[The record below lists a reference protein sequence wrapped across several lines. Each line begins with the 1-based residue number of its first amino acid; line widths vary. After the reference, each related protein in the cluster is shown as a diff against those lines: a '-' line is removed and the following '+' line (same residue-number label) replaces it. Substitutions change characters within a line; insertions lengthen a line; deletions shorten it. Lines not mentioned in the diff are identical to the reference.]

1 MTDNRRAGEPDLDT
15 EEDIVG
21 NAASHNSSTH
31 WSGDSRRYHES
42 QLGQLL
48 DEISNVDPF
57 VKTCIV
63 VPNTACQRW
72 MRGIL
77 SGCGS
82 FSYASGYSNAG
93 YAGIDILTPF
103 QFVYRVGTEWFYA
116 KPENWGMVR
125 QGRDTV
131 DLLLRYLAPVYSER
145 LKPGRHPDQEG
156 ESIEAGSDVL
166 TDYNLAGALVD
177 VFHQLSTVATST
189 IERYACSDDTD
200 GYICKLVLE
209 LRNRLNQLGIALDTD
224 IVEAYREWVADT
236 TATDTDISSLFRS
249 GSAGLP
255 DKVIAYAL
263 QENRD
268 GLEEISK
275 GLGDPFSDLV
285 LQYPGLMSI
294 GAAGSRAGNCKVQP
308 VFEEV
313 ISCHDID
320 GEVRAI
326 VQAVIKELEAGVA
339 PSDLCILYPSPQP
352 YRRLF
357 IQYLRQWDIPCTAA
371 EQTSLTTYPIPR
383 LFTGLLDA
391 IDHHWDRKAV
401 SRWLSDMGI
410 TMQWIAGVSGSLPEL
425 YSIYAERVTADNNI
439 SLPES
444 YRRYVE
450 HARVFIEMAHLLD
463 TLSIQVSSRGWIDLL
478 EAGLSS
484 GDATKERSARERSA
498 KGHVAKDV
506 SAASTATC
514 HVLEFLR
521 KLEGLYDLSGKQ
533 NWNQLESLSGDML
546 DNLFELLVPPWIRY
560 LVGTSNNTSN
570 NMVGDHNIDSA
581 SFGRYRAL
589 REFHDT
595 AVEIKRV
602 ITRIGEIHRLHID
615 GPATSLELTK
625 YSKGNLVNEF
635 FSLLKEEL
643 ASVQYGSAAR
653 LSTSDDEL
661 LGVGDY
667 EGGDDEFG
675 ADDYL
680 PYSPASGIDGVF
692 LGTLGQSVGML
703 FERVFIAGLNA
714 DRFPPPPPLV
724 YRLLSNGVRGSLGLP
739 DDQYYV
745 NRAKSNLVDA
755 MLSSAKGVI
764 TTFHR
769 WDEKRGD
776 DIQSYLVNDFIDDS
790 TGSRQSISFVGDLA
804 GNGHYLSIAELAFRL
819 LDVSL
824 DVSLDG
830 SLGGTPKCSLPVVS
844 SRLQTDGDTSEE
856 ELLLRAGEIAR
867 AGEMV
872 QGEEAIREGR
882 VAQGGQAVEQGEPV
896 QGKELAPEELLCDRI
911 SRCTSVISSR
921 ISSLFTAFDGR
932 LDNSCVINLDT
943 EFQADDTDAG
953 SSHHYDGSD
962 THDMSPVKN
971 RTTGVSA
978 TQLETYATC
987 PRRYLFE
994 RIISLHDRYV
1004 PEESDSLPPVSEGT
1018 IIHKILEIYVDRRL
1032 HGDIG
1037 GRDLMMGIASQ
1048 YLDEVPTDTFVGHPF
1063 LWGRTRKR
1071 ILEEL
1076 DRFVNEETKFEKSYS
1091 VSPVAAEA
1099 LFGMPSAESLNNYPS
1114 CHYQLLDGRV
1124 VDLRGK
1130 IDRLDCSADGR
1141 RIFVTD
1147 YKTGKQ
1153 DSLSRL
1159 CKDPVDR
1166 GRHLQMFVYGHVA
1179 KDVLAAVRGSGG
1191 NDETLQDEQ
1200 TPQVSAQYWL
1210 ISRSRAASKYI
1221 MDLGDQA
1228 IERFDWALERLLTS
1242 IGEGKFPAIPG
1253 AKRSFDANNS
1263 FDNCNSCAVRRLC
1276 PPSRDRI
1283 WERKKEELTAEG
1295 ATLMELLEGGDNNTN
1310 LKGIVK

>member
-1 MTDNRRAGEPDLDT
+1 MDT

-410 TMQWIAGVSGSLPEL
+410 TMQWIAGVLGSFSEL
-425 YSIYAERVTADNNI
+425 HSIYAEHVSVDNNI
-439 SLPES
+439 SLLKSYTES
-444 YRRYVE
+444 
-450 HARVFIEMAHLLD
+450 ARAFIEMARLLD
-463 TLSIQVSSRGWIDLL
+463 KLSIHTGSHGWIDLL

-484 GDATKERSARERSA
+484 DAAAKERSASEYSA
-498 KGHVAKDV
+498 KGHVAKDGSV
-506 SAASTATC
+506 ASTATR
-514 HVLEFLR
+514 HVFEFLHG
-521 KLEGLYDLSGKQ
+521 LERIYDPSGKQ
-533 NWNQLESLSGDML
+533 SWKQFESLSGSML
-546 DNLFELLVPPWIRY
+546 DNLFGLLMPSWMEELV
-560 LVGTSNNTSN
+560 NTFN
-570 NMVGDHNIDSA
+570 GMGGDHNIDSA
-581 SFGRYRAL
+581 SFGRYRTL

-602 ITRIGEIHRLHID
+602 ITRIGEVHRLHID
-615 GPATSLELTK
+615 GPATSLDLTE

-635 FSLLKEEL
+635 FSLFKEEL

-724 YRLLSNGVRGSLGLP
+724 CRLLSNGVRGSLGLP

-1076 DRFVNEETKFEKSYS
+1076 DRFVDEETKFEKSYS

-1310 LKGIVK
+1310 LNGIVEQLR

>member
-1 MTDNRRAGEPDLDT
+1 MDT

-410 TMQWIAGVSGSLPEL
+410 TMQWIAGVLGSFSEL
-425 YSIYAERVTADNNI
+425 HSIYAEHVSVDNNI
-439 SLPES
+439 SLLKSYTES
-444 YRRYVE
+444 
-450 HARVFIEMAHLLD
+450 ARAFIEMARLLD
-463 TLSIQVSSRGWIDLL
+463 KLSIHTGSHGWIDLL

-484 GDATKERSARERSA
+484 DAAAKERSASEYSA
-498 KGHVAKDV
+498 KGHVAKDGSV
-506 SAASTATC
+506 ASTATR
-514 HVLEFLR
+514 HVFEFLHG
-521 KLEGLYDLSGKQ
+521 LERIYDPSGKQ
-533 NWNQLESLSGDML
+533 SWKQFESLSGSML
-546 DNLFELLVPPWIRY
+546 DNLFGLLMPSWMEELV
-560 LVGTSNNTSN
+560 NTFN
-570 NMVGDHNIDSA
+570 GMGGDHNIDSA
-581 SFGRYRAL
+581 SFGRYRTL

-602 ITRIGEIHRLHID
+602 ITRIGEVHRLHID
-615 GPATSLELTK
+615 GPATSLDLTE

-635 FSLLKEEL
+635 FSLFKEEL

-724 YRLLSNGVRGSLGLP
+724 CRLLSNGVRGSLGLP

-1076 DRFVNEETKFEKSYS
+1076 DRFVDEETKFEKSYS

-1253 AKRSFDANNS
+1253 TKRSFDANNS

-1310 LKGIVK
+1310 LNRIVEQLR

>member
-410 TMQWIAGVSGSLPEL
+410 TMQWIAGVLGSFSEL
-425 YSIYAERVTADNNI
+425 HSIYAEHVSVDNNI
-439 SLPES
+439 SLLKSYTES
-444 YRRYVE
+444 
-450 HARVFIEMAHLLD
+450 ARAFIEMARLLD
-463 TLSIQVSSRGWIDLL
+463 KLSIHTGSHGWIDLL

-484 GDATKERSARERSA
+484 DAAAKERSASEYSA
-498 KGHVAKDV
+498 KGHVAKDGSV
-506 SAASTATC
+506 ASTATR
-514 HVLEFLR
+514 HVFEFLHG
-521 KLEGLYDLSGKQ
+521 LERIYDPSGKQ
-533 NWNQLESLSGDML
+533 SWKQFESLSGSML

-560 LVGTSNNTSN
+560 LVGTSNN
-570 NMVGDHNIDSA
+570 MVGDHNIDSA
-581 SFGRYRAL
+581 SFGRYRTL

-602 ITRIGEIHRLHID
+602 ITRIGEVHRLHID
-615 GPATSLELTK
+615 GPATSLDLTE

-635 FSLLKEEL
+635 FSLFKEEL

-724 YRLLSNGVRGSLGLP
+724 CRLLSNGVRGSLGLP

-1076 DRFVNEETKFEKSYS
+1076 DRFVDEETKFEKSYS

-1310 LKGIVK
+1310 LNGIVEQLR

>member
-410 TMQWIAGVSGSLPEL
+410 TMQWIAGVLGSFSEL
-425 YSIYAERVTADNNI
+425 HSIYAEHVSVDNNI
-439 SLPES
+439 SLLKSYTES
-444 YRRYVE
+444 
-450 HARVFIEMAHLLD
+450 ARAFIEMARLLD
-463 TLSIQVSSRGWIDLL
+463 KLSIHTGSHGWIDLL

-484 GDATKERSARERSA
+484 DAAAKERSASEYSA
-498 KGHVAKDV
+498 KGHVAKDGSV
-506 SAASTATC
+506 ASTATR
-514 HVLEFLR
+514 HVFEFLHG
-521 KLEGLYDLSGKQ
+521 LERIYDPSGKQ
-533 NWNQLESLSGDML
+533 SWKQFESLSGSML
-546 DNLFELLVPPWIRY
+546 DNLFGLLMPSWMEELV
-560 LVGTSNNTSN
+560 NTFN
-570 NMVGDHNIDSA
+570 GMGGDHNIDSA
-581 SFGRYRAL
+581 SFGRYRTL

-602 ITRIGEIHRLHID
+602 ITRIGEVHRLHID
-615 GPATSLELTK
+615 GPATSLDLTE

-635 FSLLKEEL
+635 FSLFKEEL

-724 YRLLSNGVRGSLGLP
+724 CRLLSNGVRGSLGLP

-1076 DRFVNEETKFEKSYS
+1076 DRFVDEETKFEKSYS

-1310 LKGIVK
+1310 LNGIVEQLR

>member
-166 TDYNLAGALVD
+166 ADYNLAGALVD

-410 TMQWIAGVSGSLPEL
+410 TMQWIAGVLGSFSEL
-425 YSIYAERVTADNNI
+425 HSIYAEHVSVDNNI
-439 SLPES
+439 SLLKSYTES
-444 YRRYVE
+444 
-450 HARVFIEMAHLLD
+450 ARAFIEMARLLD
-463 TLSIQVSSRGWIDLL
+463 KLSIHTGSHGWIDLL

-484 GDATKERSARERSA
+484 DAAAKERSASEYSA
-498 KGHVAKDV
+498 KGHVAKDGSV
-506 SAASTATC
+506 ASTATR
-514 HVLEFLR
+514 HVFEFLHG
-521 KLEGLYDLSGKQ
+521 LERIYDPSGKQ
-533 NWNQLESLSGDML
+533 SWKQFESLSGSML
-546 DNLFELLVPPWIRY
+546 DNLFGLLMPSWMEELV
-560 LVGTSNNTSN
+560 NTFN
-570 NMVGDHNIDSA
+570 GMGGDHNIDSA
-581 SFGRYRAL
+581 SFGRYRTL

-602 ITRIGEIHRLHID
+602 ITRIGEVHRLHID
-615 GPATSLELTK
+615 GPATSLDLTE

-635 FSLLKEEL
+635 FSLFKEEL

-724 YRLLSNGVRGSLGLP
+724 CRLLSNGVRGSLGLP

-1076 DRFVNEETKFEKSYS
+1076 DRFVDEETKFEKSYS

-1310 LKGIVK
+1310 LNGIVEQLR

>member
-1 MTDNRRAGEPDLDT
+1 MDT

-410 TMQWIAGVSGSLPEL
+410 TMQWIAGVLGSFSEL
-425 YSIYAERVTADNNI
+425 HSIYAEHVSVDNNI
-439 SLPES
+439 SLLKSYTES
-444 YRRYVE
+444 
-450 HARVFIEMAHLLD
+450 ARAFIEMARLLD
-463 TLSIQVSSRGWIDLL
+463 KLSIHTGSHGWIDLL

-484 GDATKERSARERSA
+484 DAAAKERSASEYSA
-498 KGHVAKDV
+498 KGHVAKDGSV
-506 SAASTATC
+506 ASTATR
-514 HVLEFLR
+514 HVFEFLHG
-521 KLEGLYDLSGKQ
+521 LERIYDPSGKQ
-533 NWNQLESLSGDML
+533 SWKQFESLSGSML
-546 DNLFELLVPPWIRY
+546 DNLFGLLMPSWMEELV
-560 LVGTSNNTSN
+560 NTFN
-570 NMVGDHNIDSA
+570 GMGGDHNIDSA
-581 SFGRYRAL
+581 SFGRYRTL

-602 ITRIGEIHRLHID
+602 ITRIGEVHRLHID
-615 GPATSLELTK
+615 GPATSLDLTE

-724 YRLLSNGVRGSLGLP
+724 CRLLSNGVRGSLGLP

-994 RIISLHDRYV
+994 RIMSLHDRYV

-1076 DRFVNEETKFEKSYS
+1076 DRFVDEETKFEKSYS

-1253 AKRSFDANNS
+1253 TKRSFDANNS

-1283 WERKKEELTAEG
+1283 WERKKEDLTAEG
-1295 ATLMELLEGGDNNTN
+1295 ATLMELVEGGDNNTN
-1310 LKGIVK
+1310 LNRIVEQLR

>member
-410 TMQWIAGVSGSLPEL
+410 TMQWIAGVLGSFSEL
-425 YSIYAERVTADNNI
+425 HSIYAEHVSVDNNI
-439 SLPES
+439 SLLKSYTES
-444 YRRYVE
+444 
-450 HARVFIEMAHLLD
+450 ARAFIEMARLLD
-463 TLSIQVSSRGWIDLL
+463 KLSIHTGSHGWIDLL

-484 GDATKERSARERSA
+484 DAAAKERSASEYSA
-498 KGHVAKDV
+498 KGHVAKDGSV
-506 SAASTATC
+506 ASTATR
-514 HVLEFLR
+514 HVFEFLHG
-521 KLEGLYDLSGKQ
+521 LERIYDPSGKQ
-533 NWNQLESLSGDML
+533 SWKQFESLSGSML
-546 DNLFELLVPPWIRY
+546 DNLFGLLMPSWMEELV
-560 LVGTSNNTSN
+560 NTFN
-570 NMVGDHNIDSA
+570 GMGGDHNIDSA
-581 SFGRYRAL
+581 SFGRYRTL

-602 ITRIGEIHRLHID
+602 ITRIGEVHRLHID
-615 GPATSLELTK
+615 GPATSLDLTE

-635 FSLLKEEL
+635 FSLFKEEL

-724 YRLLSNGVRGSLGLP
+724 CRLLSNGVRGSLGLP

-1076 DRFVNEETKFEKSYS
+1076 DRFVDEETKFEKSYS

-1191 NDETLQDEQ
+1191 NGETLQDEQ

-1253 AKRSFDANNS
+1253 TKRSFDANNS

>member
-1 MTDNRRAGEPDLDT
+1 MDT

-166 TDYNLAGALVD
+166 ADYNLAGALVD

-410 TMQWIAGVSGSLPEL
+410 TMQWIAGVLGSFSEL
-425 YSIYAERVTADNNI
+425 HSIYAEHVSVDNNI
-439 SLPES
+439 SLLKSYTES
-444 YRRYVE
+444 
-450 HARVFIEMAHLLD
+450 ARAFIEMARLLD
-463 TLSIQVSSRGWIDLL
+463 KLSIHTGSHGWIDLL

-484 GDATKERSARERSA
+484 DAAAKERSASEYSA
-498 KGHVAKDV
+498 KGHVAKDGSV
-506 SAASTATC
+506 ASTATR
-514 HVLEFLR
+514 HVFEFLHG
-521 KLEGLYDLSGKQ
+521 LERIYDPSGKQ
-533 NWNQLESLSGDML
+533 SWKQFESLSGSML
-546 DNLFELLVPPWIRY
+546 DNLFGLLMPSWMEELV
-560 LVGTSNNTSN
+560 NTFN
-570 NMVGDHNIDSA
+570 GMGGDHNIDSA
-581 SFGRYRAL
+581 SFGRYRTL

-602 ITRIGEIHRLHID
+602 ITRIGEVHRLHID
-615 GPATSLELTK
+615 GPATSLDLTE

-635 FSLLKEEL
+635 FSLFKEEL

-724 YRLLSNGVRGSLGLP
+724 CRLLSNGVRGSLGLP

-1076 DRFVNEETKFEKSYS
+1076 DRFVDEETKFEKSYS

-1310 LKGIVK
+1310 LNGIVEQLR

>member
-166 TDYNLAGALVD
+166 ADYNLAGALVD

-410 TMQWIAGVSGSLPEL
+410 TMQWIAGVLGSFSEL
-425 YSIYAERVTADNNI
+425 HSIYAEHVSVDNNI
-439 SLPES
+439 SLLKSYTES
-444 YRRYVE
+444 
-450 HARVFIEMAHLLD
+450 ARAFIEMARLLD
-463 TLSIQVSSRGWIDLL
+463 KLSIHTGSHGWIDLL

-484 GDATKERSARERSA
+484 DAAAKERSASEYSA
-498 KGHVAKDV
+498 KGHVAKDGSV
-506 SAASTATC
+506 ASTATR
-514 HVLEFLR
+514 HVFEFLHG
-521 KLEGLYDLSGKQ
+521 LERIYDPSGKQ
-533 NWNQLESLSGDML
+533 SWKQFESLSGSML
-546 DNLFELLVPPWIRY
+546 DNLFGLLMPSWMEELV
-560 LVGTSNNTSN
+560 NTFN
-570 NMVGDHNIDSA
+570 GMGGDHNIDSA
-581 SFGRYRAL
+581 SFGRYRTL

-602 ITRIGEIHRLHID
+602 ITRIGEVHRLHID
-615 GPATSLELTK
+615 GPATSLDLTE

-635 FSLLKEEL
+635 FSLFKEEL

-724 YRLLSNGVRGSLGLP
+724 CRLLSNGVRGSLGLP

-1310 LKGIVK
+1310 LNGIVEQLR

>member
-410 TMQWIAGVSGSLPEL
+410 TMQWIAGVLGSFSEL
-425 YSIYAERVTADNNI
+425 HSIYAEHVSVDNNI
-439 SLPES
+439 SLLKSYTES
-444 YRRYVE
+444 
-450 HARVFIEMAHLLD
+450 ARAFIEMARLLD
-463 TLSIQVSSRGWIDLL
+463 KLSIHTGSHGWIDLL

-484 GDATKERSARERSA
+484 DAAAKERSASEYSA
-498 KGHVAKDV
+498 KGHVAKDGSV
-506 SAASTATC
+506 ASTATR
-514 HVLEFLR
+514 HVFEFLHG
-521 KLEGLYDLSGKQ
+521 LERIYDPSGKQ
-533 NWNQLESLSGDML
+533 SWKQFESLSGSML
-546 DNLFELLVPPWIRY
+546 DNLFGLLMPSWMEELV
-560 LVGTSNNTSN
+560 NTFN
-570 NMVGDHNIDSA
+570 GMGGDHNIDSA
-581 SFGRYRAL
+581 SFGRYRTL

-602 ITRIGEIHRLHID
+602 ITRIGEVHRLHID
-615 GPATSLELTK
+615 GPATSLDLTE

-635 FSLLKEEL
+635 FSLFKEEL

-724 YRLLSNGVRGSLGLP
+724 CRLLSNGVRGSLGLP

-856 ELLLRAGEIAR
+856 ELLVRAGEIAR

-1076 DRFVNEETKFEKSYS
+1076 DRFVDEETKFEKSYS

-1253 AKRSFDANNS
+1253 TKRSFDANNS

-1310 LKGIVK
+1310 LNGIVEQLR